1 MKILGIES
9 SCDECSAAIV
19 EDGRILSHI
28 IASQIPVH
36 ARYGGVASTEQC
48 DIKDHTNDAEARF
61 NGCVECKKVSPCGN
75 GKLEA
80 GETCDPGHW
89 CKTDESGNY
98 INSEYKDLCAPDG
111 KTKIEYKAIEGC
123 NEDTCRY
130 NDCGNGKLDDG
141 EDCDCKDGDFENG
154 ECAYREGA
162 DSARG
167 CLDTCKVPAC
177 GDGIVT
183 YPEECDNGE
192 ANGDNASCTKSC
204 AKAKC
209 GDGIVQTYLGE
220 KCDLGTDENGVSR
233 NTGAY
238 GLGGKPGCS
247 ADCAQTTPYCG
258 DGKIQKS
265 AGEECD
271 DGDDDAYNGCTTK
284 CTYGPHCGDGKVQKE
299 YGESCDMGAANGG
312 CTSYCTN
319 IVN

>member
-48 DIKDHTNDAEARF
+48 DIKAHTNDAEARF

-75 GKLEA
+75 SKLEA

-141 EDCDCKDGDFENG
+141 EDCDCKDGDF
-154 ECAYREGA
+154 
-162 DSARG
+162 
-167 CLDTCKVPAC
+167 
-177 GDGIVT
+177 
-183 YPEECDNGE
+183 
-192 ANGDNASCTKSC
+192 
-204 AKAKC
+204 
-209 GDGIVQTYLGE
+209 
-220 KCDLGTDENGVSR
+220 
-233 NTGAY
+233 
-238 GLGGKPGCS
+238 
-247 ADCAQTTPYCG
+247 
-258 DGKIQKS
+258 
-265 AGEECD
+265 
-271 DGDDDAYNGCTTK
+271 
-284 CTYGPHCGDGKVQKE
+284 
-299 YGESCDMGAANGG
+299 
-312 CTSYCTN
+312 
-319 IVN
+319 